1 MTESA
6 LALREHPQIIELLSV
21 LEQHSL
27 SKQKEEV
34 QALVG
39 YIDGMEEKLSQMMD
53 EMKAMRLEVEKL
65 HNKGIRTQCAQLVG
79 TAEEKIRQGKAMLST
94 ARTNFVSAAGRMLG
108 TFQEK
113 GRAAL
118 RHAVQALRIP
128 AVLSRM
134 ERGFSHASQAME
146 QCAGK
151 LDVIRD
157 ELHQAGGHIKNAG
170 LALAGKEPQ
179 ESKELSADKGVL
191 AKLRSFVLYCGKAFS
206 EMDRDTA
213 LTVERINGGRSSVK
227 TEVQGLK
234 SAQAGQRRQA
244 ASKEQAR

>member
-1 MTESA
+1 MAESA

-21 LEQHSL
+21 LEQNSL

-65 HNKGIRTQCAQLVG
+65 HDKGIRARCAQLVG
-79 TAEEKIRQGKAMLST
+79 TAEGKIRQGKTMLST

-157 ELHQAGGHIKNAG
+157 ELHQAGGHMKNAG
-170 LALAGKEPQ
+170 RALAGKEA
-179 ESKELSADKGVL
+179 KEG
-191 AKLRSFVLYCGKAFS
+191 
-206 EMDRDTA
+206 
-213 LTVERINGGRSSVK
+213 
-227 TEVQGLK
+227 
-234 SAQAGQRRQA
+234 
-244 ASKEQAR
+244 

>member
-1 MTESA
+1 MAESA

-21 LEQHSL
+21 LEQNSL

-65 HNKGIRTQCAQLVG
+65 HDKGIRARCAQLVG
-79 TAEEKIRQGKAMLST
+79 TAEGKIRQGKTMLST

-157 ELHQAGGHIKNAG
+157 ELHQAGGHMKNAG
-170 LALAGKEPQ
+170 RALAGKEALEAQ
-179 ESKELSADKGVL
+179 KLEADKGAL
-191 AKLRSFVLYCGKAFS
+191 ARLRSFVLYCGKAFS

-213 LTVERINGGRSSVK
+213 LTVERINSGRSSVK
-227 TEVQGLK
+227 TELQGLK
-234 SAQAGQRRQA
+234 AAQAGQRRQA

>member
-1 MTESA
+1 MAESA

-27 SKQKEEV
+27 SSRRKKCRPWW
-34 QALVG
+34 A
-39 YIDGMEEKLSQMMD
+39 ISTAWKKKLSQMMD

-65 HNKGIRTQCAQLVG
+65 HDQGNPRPMRPACGDGGGKNPPGKGHAFHGQDKLRLRCRAYAG
-79 TAEEKIRQGKAMLST
+79 D
-94 ARTNFVSAAGRMLG
+94 VSG
-108 TFQEK
+108 K

-157 ELHQAGGHIKNAG
+157 EAAPGGRPHEKRWARPG
-170 LALAGKEPQ
+170 WKRGPGGPETGGRQGARLPGCEGCLRPA
-179 ESKELSADKGVL
+179 
-191 AKLRSFVLYCGKAFS
+191 AKPLPRWAQRGTPCGKS
-206 EMDRDTA
+206 
-213 LTVERINGGRSSVK
+213 
-227 TEVQGLK
+227 
-234 SAQAGQRRQA
+234 RRR
-244 ASKEQAR
+244 KNLP

>member
-1 MTESA
+1 MAESA

-113 GRAAL
+113 
-118 RHAVQALRIP
+118 
-128 AVLSRM
+128 
-134 ERGFSHASQAME
+134 
-146 QCAGK
+146 
-151 LDVIRD
+151 
-157 ELHQAGGHIKNAG
+157 
-170 LALAGKEPQ
+170 
-179 ESKELSADKGVL
+179 
-191 AKLRSFVLYCGKAFS
+191 
-206 EMDRDTA
+206 
-213 LTVERINGGRSSVK
+213 
-227 TEVQGLK
+227 
-234 SAQAGQRRQA
+234 
-244 ASKEQAR
+244 

>member
-108 TFQEK
+108 TFQE
-113 GRAAL
+113 RDAPPCAM
-118 RHAVQALRIP
+118 RCRRCVSPPSSPAWSAVFP
-128 AVLSRM
+128 
-134 ERGFSHASQAME
+134 
-146 QCAGK
+146 
-151 LDVIRD
+151 
-157 ELHQAGGHIKNAG
+157 
-170 LALAGKEPQ
+170 
-179 ESKELSADKGVL
+179 
-191 AKLRSFVLYCGKAFS
+191 
-206 EMDRDTA
+206 T
-213 LTVERINGGRSSVK
+213 
-227 TEVQGLK
+227 
-234 SAQAGQRRQA
+234 
-244 ASKEQAR
+244 QARRWSNAPGNWM

>member
-1 MTESA
+1 MAESA

-21 LEQHSL
+21 LEQNSL

-65 HNKGIRTQCAQLVG
+65 HDKGIRARCAQLVG
-79 TAEEKIRQGKAMLST
+79 TAEGKIRQGKTMLST
-94 ARTNFVSAAGRMLG
+94 DRTNFVSAAGRMLG

-128 AVLSRM
+128 SVLSRM
-134 ERGFSHASQAME
+134 GRGFAHAEKSMGQLAVRLDAMRE
-146 QCAGK
+146 
-151 LDVIRD
+151 

-170 LALAGKEPQ
+170 LALTGKEPQ

-227 TEVQGLK
+227 TELQGLK

>member
-1 MTESA
+1 MAESA

-21 LEQHSL
+21 LEQNSL

-39 YIDGMEEKLSQMMD
+39 YIDGMEEKLAQMME

-65 HNKGIRTQCAQLVG
+65 HDKGIRARCAQLVG
-79 TAEEKIRQGKAMLST
+79 TAEGKIRQGKAMLST

-151 LDVIRD
+151 LDMIRE
-157 ELHQAGGHIKNAG
+157 ELHQAGGHMKTPGAPWREKRPWRPRNWRPTRARLPGCGGCLRPAAKPLPRWSAARAALRKNRRRKIFRKNRAAG
-170 LALAGKEPQ
+170 AETGPRGAAPP
-179 ESKELSADKGVL
+179 
-191 AKLRSFVLYCGKAFS
+191 
-206 EMDRDTA
+206 
-213 LTVERINGGRSSVK
+213 GG
-227 TEVQGLK
+227 Q
-234 SAQAGQRRQA
+234 
-244 ASKEQAR
+244 

>member
-1 MTESA
+1 MAESA

-21 LEQHSL
+21 LEQNSL

-65 HNKGIRTQCAQLVG
+65 HDKGIR
-79 TAEEKIRQGKAMLST
+79 
-94 ARTNFVSAAGRMLG
+94 AGRMLG

-157 ELHQAGGHIKNAG
+157 ELHQAGGHMKNAG
-170 LALAGKEPQ
+170 RALAGKEALEAQ
-179 ESKELSADKGVL
+179 KLEADKGAL
-191 AKLRSFVLYCGKAFS
+191 ARLRGLFTSCGKTFAQ
-206 EMDRDTA
+206 M
-213 LTVERINGGRSSVK
+213 ERSAGRLAEKAGGEKSSVK
-227 TEVQGLK
+227 TELRGLK
-234 SAQAGQRRQA
+234 PAPEGQRRQA
-244 ASKEQAR
+244 ANKEQAR